1 MSIAITKMFDLGT
14 LSWNP
19 LGGGCPYNCIY
30 CWSMGE
36 KGLVKRYKMKKYQG
50 PPRLMEKEFKTFKE
64 GEFVFVQ
71 DMSDLL
77 AETVPKE
84 CIERILEHAKKFP
97 KTTFLLLTKN
107 PERYWEFKD
116 RIPSNCICGAT
127 VETNRDKEYR
137 KISRAPLPTERL
149 VAMRLLR
156 NDVRKMISI
165 EPIMDFDLDDF
176 VNEIEAIRPSFVYI
190 GYDNYNY
197 GLSEPLLPKTKELVT
212 ELQGFTEVRTKSYS
226 KATCESNMYLKTLL
240 RGRGVYGR
248 QFIMRAE
255 WLKQQK

>member
-1 MSIAITKMFDLGT
+1 MSVAITKMFDLGT

-19 LGGGCPYNCIY
+19 LAGGCPFNCIY

-36 KGLVKRYKMKKYQG
+36 KGLVKRYKMKKYRG
-50 PPRLMEKEFKTFKE
+50 SPRLMEKEFRTFKE

-71 DMSDLL
+71 DMSDLF
-77 AETVPKE
+77 AEIVSKR
-84 CIERILEHAKKFP
+84 IVERVLEHTAKFP
-97 KTTFLLLTKN
+97 KTSFLLLTKN
-107 PERYWEFKD
+107 PRRYLEFED
-116 RIPSNCICGAT
+116 RIPNNCICGAT
-127 VETNRDKEYR
+127 VETSRDKEYR
-137 KISRAPLPTERL
+137 RISGAPLPTDRL
-149 VAMRLLR
+149 EAMRLLED
-156 NDVRKMISI
+156 DVKKMIST

-176 VNEIEAIRPSFVYI
+176 VKEIESTRPIFVYV

-197 GLSEPLLPKTKELVT
+197 GLPEPLLPKTKALIT
-212 ELQGFTEVRTKSYS
+212 ELQKFTEVRTRSYS

-248 QFIMRAE
+248 QFILSAE